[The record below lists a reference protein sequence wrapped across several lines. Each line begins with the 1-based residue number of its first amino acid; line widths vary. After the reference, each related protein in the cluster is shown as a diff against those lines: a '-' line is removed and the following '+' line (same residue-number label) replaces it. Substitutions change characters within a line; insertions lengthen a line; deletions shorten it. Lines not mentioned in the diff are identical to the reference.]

1 MVLAIIAGVLVG
13 AAGFLPLIGGMNLA
27 KKATPTSNL
36 GHTAALLLG
45 VFGSFAVIAIPMVI
59 CIAFFRDM
67 AIPMVVAEAFAL
79 ITVAIV
85 YGIVRVVR
93 R

>member
-27 KKATPTSNL
+27 KKATPTSIL

>member
-1 MVLAIIAGVLVG
+1 MVAAIVLGVLVG
-13 AAGFLPLIGGMNLA
+13 AAGFLPLIAGMNLA

-45 VFGSFAVIAIPMVI
+45 VLGSFAVITIPMVI
-59 CIAFFRDM
+59 CIAFFRDL
-67 AIPMVVAEAFAL
+67 AIPMVLAEALAL
-79 ITVAIV
+79 IAAAIA
-85 YGIVRVVR
+85 YGVVRVVR

>member
-1 MVLAIIAGVLVG
+1 MVGAIIVGILVG

-45 VFGSFAVIAIPMVI
+45 VFGSFAVIAIPMVF
-59 CIAFFRDM
+59 CVAYFRDL
-67 AIPMVVAEAFAL
+67 AIPMVVAEALTL
-79 ITVAIV
+79 IAVAIA

-93 R
+93 K